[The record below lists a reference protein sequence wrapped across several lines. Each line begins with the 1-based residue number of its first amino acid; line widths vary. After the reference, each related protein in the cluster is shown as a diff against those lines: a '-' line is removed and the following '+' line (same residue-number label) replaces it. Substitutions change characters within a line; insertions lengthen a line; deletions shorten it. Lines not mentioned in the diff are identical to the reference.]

1 LEKKISKTLFYR
13 LKRDAIKKRGQ
24 SDEWLD
30 QSTQFQF
37 IERYRKRI
45 EELELVQKNL
55 LKIY

>member
-1 LEKKISKTLFYR
+1 LEKKISKTLLYS
-13 LKRDAIKKRGQ
+13 LKREAIKKRGQ
-24 SDEWLD
+24 SEGWLD

-55 LKIY
+55 LKTY